1 MSRRRVL
8 TVEIYFYVNSEVTVN
23 QRETVAVG
31 FVTGPISPEG
41 PEGSEKPESPDVPGR
56 QISFS
61 NELVRKGIHLV
72 SLSIPIGYYFIHRSV
87 ALEILIPL
95 TIFSIVIDVGRFNVP
110 AIQRFVQQFFDRILR
125 PHERRP
131 GLLSGA
137 TYVFISALFC
147 VFVFPKLI
155 TVTAFSILIV
165 SDGSSAIFG
174 RAFGK
179 HRFLDKSLE
188 GTIAFILS
196 AWIVIFITPKAGP
209 APVEYAIAAFAAIVG
224 GIAEAAS
231 VTLHLDDNF
240 SVPVSIGF
248 TMWGLYFLLS
258 RIDPASY
265 GALYRAL
272 LHIS

>member
-1 MSRRRVL
+1 MH
-8 TVEIYFYVNSEVTVN
+8 TEIIVN
-23 QRETVAVG
+23 QGETVAVG
-31 FVTGPISPEG
+31 FLTGPTPTEGPGSPE
-41 PEGSEKPESPDVPGR
+41 VPGR
-56 QISFS
+56 QISFTS
-61 NELVRKGIHLV
+61 ELIRKGIHLG
-72 SLSIPIGYYFIHRSV
+72 SLSIPIGYYFIHRST
-87 ALEILIPL
+87 ALDVLVPL
-95 TIFSIVIDVGRFNVP
+95 TIFSIVIDVGRFSIP
-110 AIQRFVQQFFDRILR
+110 AIQRVVQHYFARILR

-147 VFVFPKLI
+147 VIVFPKLI

-165 SDGSSAIFG
+165 SDGSSALFG

-188 GTIAFILS
+188 GTLAFILS
-196 AWIVIFITPKAGP
+196 AWIVILITPKVGP
-209 APVEYAIAAFAAIVG
+209 VPVEYFIAAFAAIVG

-240 SVPVSIGF
+240 SVPVSVGF

-258 RIDPASY
+258 QIDPASY
-265 GALYRAL
+265 GWLYQQL

>member
-1 MSRRRVL
+1 M
-8 TVEIYFYVNSEVTVN
+8 
-23 QRETVAVG
+23 G
-31 FVTGPISPEG
+31 FVTGPTSTEEPER
-41 PEGSEKPESPDVPGR
+41 PEVSSH

-61 NELVRKGIHLV
+61 SELIRKGIHLG
-72 SLSIPIGYYFIHRSV
+72 SLSIPIGYYFLSRDTAID
-87 ALEILIPL
+87 ILLPL
-95 TIFSIVIDVGRFNVP
+95 TIFSIVIDVGRFYIP
-110 AIQRFVQQFFDRILR
+110 AIQRIIEQFFDRILR
-125 PHERRP
+125 PHERHP

-147 VFVFPKLI
+147 VFIFPKLI

-188 GTIAFILS
+188 GTLAFILS
-196 AWIVIFITPKAGP
+196 AWIVIFITPKVGP
-209 APVEYAIAAFAAIVG
+209 IPVEYFIAAFAAIVG

-240 SVPVSIGF
+240 SVPVSVGF

-258 RIDPASY
+258 RLDPESY
-265 GALYRAL
+265 AWLYRGL
-272 LHIS
+272 LHLS

>member
-1 MSRRRVL
+1 MDVHSK
-8 TVEIYFYVNSEVTVN
+8 TIVN
-23 QRETVAVG
+23 QGETVAVG
-31 FVTGPISPEG
+31 FVAGPAPSK
-41 PEGSEKPESPDVPGR
+41 KPERPSVPSR

-61 NELVRKGIHLV
+61 SELVRKGIHLV
-72 SLSIPIGYYFIHRSV
+72 SLSIPIGYYFIHRDT
-87 ALEILIPL
+87 ALDVLIPL
-95 TIFSIVIDVGRFNVP
+95 TIFSIVIDVGRFYIP
-110 AIQRFVQQFFDRILR
+110 ALQKVIQHYFARILR

-131 GLLSGA
+131 GMLSGA

-147 VFVFPKLI
+147 VLIFPKLI

-165 SDGSSAIFG
+165 SDGSSALFG

-188 GTIAFILS
+188 GTLAFIVS
-196 AWIVIFITPKAGP
+196 AWIVILITPKVGP
-209 APVEYAIAAFAAIVG
+209 VPVEYFIAAFAAIVG

-240 SVPVSIGF
+240 SVPVSVGF
-248 TMWGLYFLLS
+248 TMWGLYLLLS
-258 RIDPASY
+258 RIDPANY
-265 GALYRAL
+265 GSLYQAL

>member
-1 MSRRRVL
+1 
-8 TVEIYFYVNSEVTVN
+8 VNSNIAVS
-23 QRETVAVG
+23 QRETIAVG
-31 FVTGPISPEG
+31 LATGPTPSEG
-41 PEGSEKPESPDVPGR
+41 PGQPEPSNRG

-61 NELVRKGIHLV
+61 SELIRKGIHLG
-72 SLSIPIGYYFIHRSV
+72 SLSIPIGYYFIRRNT
-87 ALEILIPL
+87 ALEILIPI
-95 TIFSIVIDVGRFNVP
+95 TIFSIVIDVGRFYIP
-110 AIQRFVQQFFDRILR
+110 AIQRMVQQLFDRIIR
-125 PHERRP
+125 PHERHP

-147 VFVFPKLI
+147 VAIFPKLI

-188 GTIAFILS
+188 GTLAFILS
-196 AWIVIFITPKAGP
+196 AWIVVLITPKVGP
-209 APVEYAIAAFAAIVG
+209 MAIEYFIAAFAAVVG

-240 SVPVSIGF
+240 SVPVSVGV
-248 TMWGLYFLLS
+248 TMWGLYFWLS

-265 GALYRAL
+265 GALYQAL